1 MKKKLLLVAILLLIV
16 TGCGKE
22 VNKLENNNINNSVVQ
37 NYENVNWGTIEPI
50 KFMSNGMELTIN
62 SYGTYSYV
70 TKSNLT
76 EDEVRNTFVNGLN
89 GYINSLSDIDYYN
102 ITSSIDKN
110 ELLSNVNNNNYIIF
124 SDVTITGKLTQ
135 ESLEKI
141 NSY

>member
-62 SYGTYSYV
+62 FYGTYSYV